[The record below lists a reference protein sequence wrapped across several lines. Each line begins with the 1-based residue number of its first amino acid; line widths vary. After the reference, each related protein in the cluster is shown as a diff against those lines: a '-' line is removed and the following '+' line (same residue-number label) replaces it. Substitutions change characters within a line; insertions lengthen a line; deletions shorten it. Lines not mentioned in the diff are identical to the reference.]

1 MTKKEN
7 AKALAELEEEYK
19 NSEKRELLFVRGL
32 YFALFECCKNQIT
45 IDELTSKALFEFPP
59 INYLAANVLLTNND
73 KLSISELYE
82 KAPVIFYNL
91 VFKELNEDQKISSL
105 FKGIKPKTKHLSLY
119 IHKLIH
125 KEFDSN
131 SIDSYIYI
139 GKKPFKKMRVKNS
152 TI

>member
-1 MTKKEN
+1 MKK
-7 AKALAELEEEYK
+7 L
-19 NSEKRELLFVRGL
+19 LLFL
-32 YFALFECCKNQIT
+32 QP
-45 IDELTSKALFEFPP
+45 S
-59 INYLAANVLLTNND
+59 
-73 KLSISELYE
+73 
-82 KAPVIFYNL
+82 
-91 VFKELNEDQKISSL
+91 FKELNEDQKISSL